1 MFMDKLIKHKT
12 YIILTVLYMLLTTV
26 VGAILQNGLILFL
39 TINMFLAALSWGIS
53 LVVEYFYEKKMHRWI
68 IVLMSFLWVLF
79 FPNAIYMTT
88 DFIHLQNY
96 SFFKIYSISY
106 TYLSMDWLVLLII
119 FTGAIFSAYL
129 GIMSIKKMMSI
140 HHIKNQY
147 TYIWLT
153 GLFALSSIGIYIGRF
168 MRLNSWDFYR
178 VDIIFKGIFN
188 EFTFF
193 LSFLGIFI
201 VVHYIYYFLF
211 KDKV

>member
-53 LVVEYFYEKKMHRWI
+53 LVVEYLDEKKIYRWI
-68 IVLMSFLWVLF
+68 IIVMSLVWVLF

-96 SFFKIYSISY
+96 SFFEIYSISY

-119 FTGAIFSAYL
+119 FTGATYSAYL
-129 GIMSIKKMMSI
+129 GIMSIKKMIKI
-140 HHIKNQY
+140 HQINNQY
-147 TYIWLT
+147 KYIWLT

-168 MRLNSWDFYR
+168 IRLNSWDFYR
-178 VDIIFKGIFN
+178 LDIIFSGIFN
-188 EFTFF
+188 EFVFF
-193 LSFLGIFI
+193 LSFVGIFI
-201 VVHYIYYFLF
+201 VIHYIYYFLF

>member
-26 VGAILQNGLILFL
+26 VGATLQNGLILFL

-96 SFFKIYSISY
+96 SFFEIYSISY
-106 TYLSMDWLVLLII
+106 TYLGMDWLVLLII

-147 TYIWLT
+147 RYIWLT

-193 LSFLGIFI
+193 LSFVGIFI

>member
-53 LVVEYFYEKKMHRWI
+53 LVVEYLDEKKINRWI
-68 IVLMSFLWVLF
+68 IIVMSLVWVLF

-96 SFFKIYSISY
+96 SFFEIYSISY

-119 FTGAIFSAYL
+119 FTGATYSAYL
-129 GIMSIKKMMSI
+129 GIMSIKKMIKI

-147 TYIWLT
+147 KYIWLT

-168 MRLNSWDFYR
+168 IRLNSWDFYR
-178 VDIIFKGIFN
+178 LDIIFSGIFN
-188 EFTFF
+188 EFVFF
-193 LSFLGIFI
+193 LSFVGIFI
-201 VVHYIYYFLF
+201 VIHYIYYFLF